1 MEAAQGCDHEAASDV
16 EDAPEAVGEIGH
28 AEHSDPDTEEL
39 SHCVRVE
46 QELSVS
52 SAQTSRPRD
61 TGMVEAARHKLA
73 PVDQALSVV
82 LPDQDITAFSAPCLI
97 VSPVQGQH
105 DGGEQREVG
114 HRQDQGHSEL
124 SVV

>member
-61 TGMVEAARHKLA
+61 TGVVEAARHKLA

-82 LPDQDITAFSAPCLI
+82 LPDQDITAYAMSDCLTCT
-97 VSPVQGQH
+97 GTT
-105 DGGEQREVG
+105 
-114 HRQDQGHSEL
+114 
-124 SVV
+124 